1 MAILEIVMVPDPVLR
16 AKAKKVSKVTPA
28 IQKLLDDMTDTMRE
42 APGIGLAAPQVG
54 ALQRLIVVEVLNDEE
69 YPDMQVG
76 FYQLVNPEI
85 VRISKDVE
93 EGLEGCLSIPGYTAD
108 VERFVAVEVRAL
120 DRSGKPVKI
129 KAHGF
134 LARVLQHEIDHL
146 DGVLYLDRLTGP
158 DKLHKIPDTED
169 MHAETDMVG

>member
-16 AKAKKVSKVTPA
+16 EKAKKVSKVTPA

-42 APGIGLAAPQVG
+42 APGIGLAANQVG

-93 EGLEGCLSIPGYTAD
+93 EGVEGCLSIPGYTAD
-108 VERFVAVEVRAL
+108 VERFVAIEVRAVN
-120 DRSGKPVKI
+120 RSGKPVKI
-129 KAHGF
+129 KARGF

-146 DGVLYLDRLTGP
+146 DGVLYLDRLTSP
-158 DKLHKIPDTED
+158 DKLHKIPDKAD
-169 MHAETDMVG
+169 MQAETDMVG